1 VRRQHP
7 DVAIPFEAAE
17 VAGQPVTEKIV
28 DANFSKRPMY
38 YVGVIPEAFPS
49 GYGELRTGF
58 ARKFVPATSAGD
70 PFSYTRANLPALTAY
85 HFPTRAYPP
94 ASWETWEATYYGGAA
109 FDLANAYEAAD
120 VAAAERWYRKA
131 IELAPGI
138 PGAYKNLAILLMA
151 NAGAPSEAADLL
163 ETYLRLAPNDPEA
176 STIRQSIAQL
186 RGTNP

>member
-1 VRRQHP
+1 LSPLEPDAILLTEGDTAVLGTWYAQSVEDNRADVAVIAVPLLHFQWYIDQVRRQHP

-17 VAGQPVTEKIV
+17 GAGQPGTQKIV

-85 HFPTRAYPP
+85 PFPTRAYPP

-120 VAAAERWYRKA
+120 VAA
-131 IELAPGI
+131 
-138 PGAYKNLAILLMA
+138 
-151 NAGAPSEAADLL
+151 
-163 ETYLRLAPNDPEA
+163 
-176 STIRQSIAQL
+176 
-186 RGTNP
+186 